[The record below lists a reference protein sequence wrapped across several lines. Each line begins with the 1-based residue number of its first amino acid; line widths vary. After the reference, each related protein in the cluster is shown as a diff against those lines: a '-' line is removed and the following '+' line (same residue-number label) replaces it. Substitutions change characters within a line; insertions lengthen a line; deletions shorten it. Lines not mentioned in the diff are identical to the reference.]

1 MLKML
6 HKLKLSSLWKIGV
19 TLTGATFLITFL
31 VWISL
36 ATTYQVES
44 HELGH
49 ISKVQALNLSHIQLT
64 GSIPETLSNL
74 IDLESLDLSYSSLR
88 REIPP
93 QLIELTILEVF
104 SIAYNNLSG
113 RTPCMK
119 QFGNFGASSYEGNL
133 FLCGLPFGEKL
144 NQERWFITNTNAI
157 LKCKWWER
165 VIVEETLIPKIELSL
180 KGNSRA

>member
-1 MLKML
+1 MEFTRTLLVRHFWKLMLKML

-49 ISKVQALNLSHIQLT
+49 ISKVQALNLSHNQLT
-64 GSIPETLSNL
+64 GSIPKTLSNS
-74 IDLESLDLSYSSLR
+74 IDLESLDLSYNSLR
-88 REIPP
+88 REIPA
-93 QLIELTILEVF
+93 QLIELTFLEVF
-104 SIAYNNLSG
+104 SVAYNNLSG

-119 QFGNFGASSYEGNL
+119 QFGTFDASSYEGNL
-133 FLCGLPFGEKL
+133 FLCGLPLEK
-144 NQERWFITNTNAI
+144 NCTR
-157 LKCKWWER
+157 R
-165 VIVEETLIPKIELSL
+165 DDLSPAPMQSSNVSDE
-180 KGNSRA
+180 KGTK